1 MHKLIPLIGLLIFT
15 PVMADEIYK
24 WADEN
29 GQVHYSDVPQEGA
42 TEVDIAPIQTF
53 SAPSVTAST
62 SSSNDDKD
70 AKETLANYE
79 SMEIT
84 SPATEETIWNTGG
97 KVTVAVQTR
106 PGLQTGH
113 QIRMY
118 LDGKPLPNLAPGT
131 SSQQVSEVARGE
143 HQLRAEIWDENGTI
157 LIKAD
162 PSIFFYQQT
171 SVNRR

>member
-1 MHKLIPLIGLLIFT
+1 MHKLIPLIGLLIFM

-24 WADEN
+24 WVDEY
-29 GQVHYSDVPQEGA
+29 GQVHYSDVPQDGA
-42 TEVDIAPIQTF
+42 TEVEIAPIQTF

-70 AKETLANYE
+70 ANETLVNYE

-97 KVTVAVQTR
+97 TVTIAVRTR
-106 PGLQTGH
+106 PGLQIGH

-131 SSQQVSEVARGE
+131 SSQQVSEVVRGE
-143 HQLRAEIWDENGTI
+143 HQLRAEVWDENGVI
-157 LIKAD
+157 LIKAN
-162 PSIFFYQQT
+162 PSTFFYQQT
-171 SVNRR
+171 AVNRR